1 MKLTLHFKSEE
12 FDCKDGTPYP
22 EKWISS
28 RLLPLTI
35 DLEVIRTYLQ
45 VPIRITSGYRTPGY
59 NKKVGGALFSQHCYG
74 NAADLSGVG
83 LPAKSLYMAILELIK
98 AGKIKDGGLGLYK
111 SWVHYDHGKPRRW
124 TG

>member
-1 MKLTLHFKSEE
+1 MKITEHFRTEE

-28 RLLPLTI
+28 RLMPLAL
-35 DLEVIRTYLQ
+35 DLEIIRSQIQ
-45 VPIRITSGYRTPGY
+45 VPIRINSGYRTISY
-59 NKKVGGALFSQHCYG
+59 NNKVGGALFSQHCQG
-74 NAADLSGVG
+74 IAADISAEVLVEFLYLTILS
-83 LPAKSLYMAILELIK
+83 LIDQK
-98 AGKIKDGGLGLYK
+98 KIKDGGVGRYK

>member
-28 RLLPLTI
+28 RLMPLVL
-35 DLEVIRTYLQ
+35 DLEVIRANLQ
-45 VPIRITSGYRTPGY
+45 VPLRITSGYRTPAY
-59 NKKVGGALFSQHCYG
+59 NKKVRGALFSQHCQG
-74 NAADLSGVG
+74 TAADLVAVG

-98 AGKIKDGGLGLYK
+98 AKKIKDGGLGLYK